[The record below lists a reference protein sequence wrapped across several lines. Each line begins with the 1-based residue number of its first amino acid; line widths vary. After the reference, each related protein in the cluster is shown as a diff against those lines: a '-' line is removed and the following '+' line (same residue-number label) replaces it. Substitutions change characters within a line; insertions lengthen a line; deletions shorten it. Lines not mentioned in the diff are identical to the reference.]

1 MALNLREH
9 IATAGLKRS
18 IEGNF
23 GLPVVLIDPDGGTI
37 DTNEVGDILK
47 GQVLY
52 DRLGIDPETGDE
64 IIIDEISI
72 SLRKSALSRVPV
84 AGERWDIKFPLDP
97 SQPDIMTAHILT
109 EDRAPVDGG
118 SIAFIKVFPQS
129 VEQS

>member
-9 IATAGLKRS
+9 IATNGLKLS
-18 IEGNF
+18 IEGNY
-23 GLPVVLIDPDGGTI
+23 GLPVVLVYLDGVTV
-37 DTNEVGDILK
+37 DTNEVGDVLK

-52 DRLGIDPETGDE
+52 DKLGLDPETGDE

-72 SLRKSALSRVPV
+72 SLRKSALSRIPQ
-84 AGERWDIKFPLDP
+84 AGERLYIKFPLDP
-97 SQPDIMTAHILT
+97 SQPDVLTAHILT
-109 EDRAPVDGG
+109 EDRAPADGG